1 MSNFWAYALG
11 AVTPVIV
18 LGIVYLV
25 WVLRGAPG
33 GWGP

>member
-1 MSNFWAYALG
+1 MSWFWIGVATPFLV
-11 AVTPVIV
+11 VTLLWVI
-18 LGIVYLV
+18 

>member
-1 MSNFWAYALG
+1 MSWFWIGVA
-11 AVTPVIV
+11 TPFLVAMLLWVI
-18 LGIVYLV
+18 